1 MSTAHTSPRNGSRVT
16 RPSRVTWADF
26 WIAAAGTVALY
37 AVGIALYR
45 LIPDDAGLSRG
56 LALYAVSGLA
66 PLGGTLIAI
75 ALRRRD
81 RGLFG
86 LRGVAPEWLLIGFA
100 IGLGVVALNIGISS
114 IVAAATPAQDVQTDY
129 RSAATS
135 GVLGFLGTILLGAVL
150 TPIGEEFFFR
160 GVVYNLLARY
170 GAWIATLLS
179 ALVFALTHGIN
190 LTTPVAFIV
199 GVSAALLVRRTGSVW
214 PGVVVHAVNNASSS
228 VISVIALQVT
238 TT

>member
-1 MSTAHTSPRNGSRVT
+1 MPTTHTSPHTGSNVA

-26 WIAAAGTVALY
+26 GIAAAATVALY
-37 AVGIALYR
+37 AIGITLYR
-45 LIPDDAGLSRG
+45 LVPDGDALSRG

-66 PLGGTLIAI
+66 PLGGTVIAI

-81 RGLFG
+81 RRLFG
-86 LRGVAPEWLLIGFA
+86 LRRVAPKWLLVAFV
-100 IGLGVVALNIGISS
+100 IGLGVVALNVAISS

-135 GVLGFLGTILLGAVL
+135 GVLGFLAAILLGAVL

-160 GVVYNLLARY
+160 GVVHNLLTRY
-170 GAWIATLLS
+170 GAWVATLVS
-179 ALVFALTHGIN
+179 AAVFGLTHGVN
-190 LTTPVAFIV
+190 LATPVAFIV
-199 GVSAALLVRRTGSVW
+199 GVSAALLIRRTGSVW

-228 VISVIALQVT
+228 VISVIAFQFAS
-238 TT
+238 